1 MYIVNVFHSLKQCLF
16 QQVEDNILFTGQPDD
31 MISTEVCLGLLECLL
46 TSRHVLSEAQLS
58 GSGEMS
64 SLTHSSYL
72 DDEKKLSNSMLSP
85 GSMSSLNS
93 FPISPSNEGCDQ
105 MPACLPSYN
114 KAEAEPCDE
123 KTDSNNDDMIESTS
137 GACALCNELP
147 LKLQEELP
155 NQSVG
160 DNSVGESSAMRSSHE
175 GGVTSGENMQD
186 TETRE
191 TMQLEDGSQLS
202 KEEIFILKSEVAFCQ
217 NQCHELRQQLSQL
230 KELFQQ
236 CEEEK
241 QQLELELGRRSFLED
256 KQKRNERAF
265 LPSWTHA
272 NEQRESCS
280 ASGESYAFTDTEGK
294 LCGGAGP
301 LQEPCKLN
309 QHLGQF

>member
-1 MYIVNVFHSLKQCLF
+1 M
-16 QQVEDNILFTGQPDD
+16 EDDILFTGQPGDI
-31 MISTEVCLGLLECLL
+31 ISTEVCLGLLECLV

-58 GSGEMS
+58 GNGEMS
-64 SLTHSSYL
+64 SSTHSSYL
-72 DDEKKLSNSMLSP
+72 DDEKQLSNSMLSP

-93 FPISPSNEGCDQ
+93 FPISPSNEVCE
-105 MPACLPSYN
+105 MPAFLPDTLPSLN

-160 DNSVGESSAMRSSHE
+160 DNSLGKSSAKRSSHE
-175 GGVTSGENMQD
+175 GGITSEENMQD

-191 TMQLEDGSQLS
+191 TMQLEDGTQLS
-202 KEEIFILKSEVAFCQ
+202 KEDIFILKGEVAFCQ

-256 KQKRNERAF
+256 KQKRNERGF
-265 LPSWTHA
+265 LPSWAHA
-272 NEQRESCS
+272 NEQSKSCS
-280 ASGESYAFTDTEGK
+280 ASGASYAFTDMEGK